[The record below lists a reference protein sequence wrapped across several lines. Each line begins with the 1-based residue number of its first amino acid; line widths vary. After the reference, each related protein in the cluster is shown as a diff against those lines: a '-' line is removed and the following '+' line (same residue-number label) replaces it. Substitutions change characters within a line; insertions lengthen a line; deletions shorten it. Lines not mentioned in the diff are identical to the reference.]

1 MKKVVYG
8 VKLVKNGREE
18 GGKGGRDRVREERRK
33 EGRKERRKE
42 GTKERSMYACSCML
56 LQNKARDCLLIV
68 GLFYGNIALEVLE

>member
-33 EGRKERRKE
+33 EGRKEGRRE
-42 GTKERSMYACSCML
+42 GRKGVACYCKTKHGIV
-56 LQNKARDCLLIV
+56 CLLLACFMIT
-68 GLFYGNIALEVLE
+68 LH